1 MKAQLLNERNV
12 PIEQFAFNDIQ
23 IGIKIERELVRPTFT
38 PPPADWQMR
47 ESLPGDVVQ
56 QDTGWTVKEL
66 PPGFSKVVEGYRTLR
81 GKVGPV
87 AHIVYS
93 DGLVAVSVFVEPM
106 PQAPQPIG
114 LSQQGGINV
123 YSRQLDDHLVTVLGE
138 TPGTTVRK
146 IAFSVAHR

>member
-1 MKAQLLNERNV
+1 
-12 PIEQFAFNDIQ
+12 
-23 IGIKIERELVRPTFT
+23 
-38 PPPADWQMR
+38 
-47 ESLPGDVVQ
+47 
-56 QDTGWTVKEL
+56 
-66 PPGFSKVVEGYRTLR
+66 
-81 GKVGPV
+81 
-87 AHIVYS
+87 
-93 DGLVAVSVFVEPM
+93 M

>member
-1 MKAQLLNERNV
+1 M
-12 PIEQFAFNDIQ
+12 
-23 IGIKIERELVRPTFT
+23 
-38 PPPADWQMR
+38 
-47 ESLPGDVVQ
+47 
-56 QDTGWTVKEL
+56 
-66 PPGFSKVVEGYRTLR
+66 VEGYRRTLR

-106 PQAPQPIG
+106 PQAPQSIG
-114 LSQQGGINV
+114 LSQQGGINT

-138 TPGTTVRK
+138 TPGTTVRQ